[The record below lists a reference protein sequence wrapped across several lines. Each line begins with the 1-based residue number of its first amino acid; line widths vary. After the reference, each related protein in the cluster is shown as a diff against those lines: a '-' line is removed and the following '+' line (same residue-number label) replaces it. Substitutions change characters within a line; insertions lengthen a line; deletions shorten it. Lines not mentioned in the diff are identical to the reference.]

1 MSRLSRRNLLHSALA
16 GGLSLGPAGLVGAQ
30 RTDGG
35 SATGASIAPNSAGSP
50 PPSAATAP
58 TAPSQWRNWSGIH
71 TCRPATWHVPGTVD
85 ELAELMRRTPGPIRC
100 VGAGH
105 SFTALVPT
113 PGTLLS
119 LDRLS
124 GLRSHSTKDGRGQA
138 TLGAGTRLQVTSRLL
153 DAQGLGLYNLPD
165 IDAQT
170 LAGAM
175 ATATHG
181 TGVDFGALHT
191 DLLGLSL
198 MTPRGQLLQCSP
210 DKLPEVFAAAQVSLG
225 ALGVLTEVTLRV
237 RPRYHLQRR
246 VWLAKTQD
254 LLDQAPALAAKHRQ
268 FELYLLPFTGYGAAI
283 THDEVPVGQVQRSSA
298 ADEDVLRDLRR
309 LRDWLGRWP
318 ALRHWV
324 AQRAIDPNQTE
335 AMTDVSW
342 KLLSTQRPTR
352 FNETEGHVPR
362 ESGVACLREVL
373 ATLER
378 RNEVFFP
385 IEFRYIR
392 GDQAWLSPFYG
403 RDSCSIA
410 AHAMQGEQHDYLLS
424 ELGPVYRRHGARPHW
439 GKLHDRRPTEL
450 RALYPQWQAF
460 AALRRELDPQGRMLT
475 PYMKQLLGES

>member
-1 MSRLSRRNLLHSALA
+1 MSRISRRGLLHTTLA
-16 GGLSLGPAGLVGAQ
+16 GGLSITAGGLVGAQ
-30 RTDGG
+30 P
-35 SATGASIAPNSAGSP
+35 STGAPKAAPLAPATPSSAVAP
-50 PPSAATAP
+50 ASAATAP
-58 TAPSQWRNWSGIH
+58 AHWRNWSGIQACQP
-71 TCRPATWHVPGTVD
+71 TTWQVPGTED
-85 ELAELMRRTPGPIRC
+85 ELADLMRRAPGPIRC

-124 GLRSHSTKDGRGQA
+124 GLRSHSLKDGYGQA

-175 ATATHG
+175 GTATHG
-181 TGVDFGALHT
+181 TGVGFGALHT

-198 MTPRGQLLQCSP
+198 MTPNGQLLQCSA
-210 DKLPEVFAAAQVSLG
+210 DRLPEVFAAAQVSLG

-237 RPRYHLQRR
+237 RLRYHLQRR

-283 THDEVPVGQVQRSSA
+283 THDEVPVGPVQRSSA

-318 ALRHWV
+318 AMRRWV

-335 AMTDVSW
+335 QMTDVSW

-362 ESGVACLREVL
+362 ENGVACLREVL

-403 RDSCSIA
+403 RDSCSVA
-410 AHAMQGEQHDYLLS
+410 AHAMQGEAHDYLVS

-439 GKLHDRRPTEL
+439 GKLHDRSPAEL
-450 RALYPQWQAF
+450 TALYPQWKAF
-460 AALRRELDPQGRMLT
+460 AAVRRELDPQGRMLT
-475 PYMKQLLGES
+475 PYMKQLLGET

>member
-124 GLRSHSTKDGRGQA
+124 GLRSHSTKDGRGDA

-198 MTPRGQLLQCSP
+198 MTPRGQLPQCSP

-225 ALGVLTEVTLRV
+225 ALGVLTEGTLRV

-318 ALRHWV
+318 ALRRWV

-362 ESGVACLREVL
+362 ER
-373 ATLER
+373 
-378 RNEVFFP
+378 
-385 IEFRYIR
+385 
-392 GDQAWLSPFYG
+392 
-403 RDSCSIA
+403 A
-410 AHAMQGEQHDYLLS
+410 A
-424 ELGPVYRRHGARPHW
+424 
-439 GKLHDRRPTEL
+439 
-450 RALYPQWQAF
+450 
-460 AALRRELDPQGRMLT
+460 
-475 PYMKQLLGES
+475 